1 METNYQKIV
10 CFQIYGKRYSD
21 LSGSDQAKVNT
32 YINRVG
38 HMQVKLHT
46 ELIRDNY
53 NEVLRK
59 NRLSI
64 VDLEEMDD

>member
-38 HMQVKLHT
+38 HTQVKLHP
-46 ELIRDNY
+46 ELVRGNY

-59 NRLSI
+59 NRLSM
-64 VDLEEMDD
+64 VELEEEE